1 MICGKISD
9 LKYSYSDMFENAETE
24 QDYPID
30 LIAFE
35 KVLEYVADY
44 ARLALFQN
52 FARFPLFVS
61 LLALCVT
68 MLRNFILCN
77 YATIILYNMHL

>member
-1 MICGKISD
+1 MIYGKISD
-9 LKYSYSDMFENAETE
+9 LNYSYSDMFENAETE

-44 ARLALFQN
+44 IRLALFQN
-52 FARFPLFVS
+52 FTRVPSLCKLVS
-61 LLALCVT
+61 S
-68 MLRNFILCN
+68 LCN
-77 YATIILYNMHL
+77 YAT

>member
-9 LKYSYSDMFENAETE
+9 LNYSYSDMFENAETE

-35 KVLEYVADY
+35 KVLEYVAD
-44 ARLALFQN
+44 
-52 FARFPLFVS
+52 
-61 LLALCVT
+61 
-68 MLRNFILCN
+68 
-77 YATIILYNMHL
+77 